1 MFCGWRADHFRA
13 DKTYDAFSGKMT
25 NLQIQHADTNQQLRD
40 KIRSLRSETEERI
53 KFTETQPTWT
63 NYSTTKAVPAK
74 LKTNIEGTLRE
85 RVQHESRLQE
95 LEEEMELLKA
105 QFHSLKVKCKK

>member
-1 MFCGWRADHFRA
+1 V
-13 DKTYDAFSGKMT
+13 FSSKLT
-25 NLQIQHADTNQQLRD
+25 DLQAQHAKTNQQLRD

-53 KFTETQPTWT
+53 KFTETQSTWT

-74 LKTNIEGTLRE
+74 SKTNIEGILRE
-85 RVQHESRLQE
+85 MVQHESGLQE

-105 QFHSLKVKCKK
+105 RFDSLKVRKKK